1 MRHVV
6 LLAFLLTAC
15 PPPSEPRRPPP
26 PDHPGSEAD
35 CAAMCAHLDALGC
48 KPEPDCS
55 AACWNAESSG
65 VLTLCPREVTQAK
78 DCTEAELFSTC
89 GQ

>member
-1 MRHVV
+1 
-6 LLAFLLTAC
+6 
-15 PPPSEPRRPPP
+15 
-26 PDHPGSEAD
+26 
-35 CAAMCAHLDALGC
+35 MCAHLEALGC

-78 DCTEAELFSTC
+78 DCKEAELFSTC